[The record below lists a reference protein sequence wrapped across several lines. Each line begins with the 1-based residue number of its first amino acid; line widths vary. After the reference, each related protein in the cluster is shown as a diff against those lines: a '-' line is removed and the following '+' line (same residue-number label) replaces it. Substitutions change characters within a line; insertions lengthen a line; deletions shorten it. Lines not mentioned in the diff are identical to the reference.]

1 MFLTLYFCRN
11 LADVSNDN
19 LLNVGEFIVALH
31 LINGVLGGKQVPKVL
46 PENLEVLSQE
56 EVPIE
61 VPSASEREAY
71 HMVFQKCD
79 QSGKSLINGKIKDMV
94 WFFNLNKVGDTEHF
108 KYQNC
113 RYYWLSLIIL
123 IPALQGYFLTNLWQV
138 EHLHSHTVLK
148 NKSFILPRISRLFV
162 SKVYKKPTINV
173 KMTVIQCL

>member
-1 MFLTLYFCRN
+1 MFLTFYFCRN

-19 LLNVGEFIVALH
+19 LLNIGEFIVALH

-56 EVPIE
+56 EVSIE

-94 WFFNLNKVGDTEHF
+94 CF
-108 KYQNC
+108 
-113 RYYWLSLIIL
+113 
-123 IPALQGYFLTNLWQV
+123 FLT
-138 EHLHSHTVLK
+138 
-148 NKSFILPRISRLFV
+148 
-162 SKVYKKPTINV
+162 
-173 KMTVIQCL
+173 

>member
-1 MFLTLYFCRN
+1 MITFWTL
-11 LADVSNDN
+11 VS
-19 LLNVGEFIVALH
+19 LLWHCIWSMASWEENRSPKSCQRTWRSSARRRCPLRSPLH
-31 LINGVLGGKQVPKVL
+31 LKERLTTWSFKNVTSLERVLL
-46 PENLEVLSQE
+46 
-56 EVPIE
+56 
-61 VPSASEREAY
+61 
-71 HMVFQKCD
+71 MVRSKT
-79 QSGKSLINGKIKDMV
+79 
-94 WFFNLNKVGDTEHF
+94 WFVFFKLNKVWDTEHF